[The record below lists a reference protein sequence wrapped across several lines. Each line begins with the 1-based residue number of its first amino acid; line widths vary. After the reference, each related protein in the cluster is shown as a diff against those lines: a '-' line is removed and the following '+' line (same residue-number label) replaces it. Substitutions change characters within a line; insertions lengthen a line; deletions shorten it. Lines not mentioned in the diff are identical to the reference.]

1 MKTVS
6 TLFTLLSISHI
17 AISSADEYELYLLAG
32 QSNMDG
38 RGKVEKLAVEQRKP
52 SENAIIFYQQPKYE
66 CDQWEKLQ
74 PGFSIP
80 PRHKTGV
87 PSSTFGPEIGFTAT
101 IQKKLPDQGECYLKF
116 IRTINEATEKLTQN
130 GHTFKLR
137 ALLWH
142 QGESDSKSSAERHR
156 ERLTKLIAR
165 IREDTETPNL
175 PVILGEVYDNGN
187 RDNVRTAIQLIA
199 KDDAF
204 CGLVVSELEKN
215 K

>member
-1 MKTVS
+1 M
-6 TLFTLLSISHI
+6 
-17 AISSADEYELYLLAG
+17 
-32 QSNMDG
+32 
-38 RGKVEKLAVEQRKP
+38 P
-52 SENAIIFYQQPKYE
+52 
-66 CDQWEKLQ
+66 
-74 PGFSIP
+74 
-80 PRHKTGV
+80 
-87 PSSTFGPEIGFTAT
+87 AT
-101 IQKKLPDQGECYLKF
+101 QGECYLKF

-199 KDDAF
+199 KDDAS
-204 CGLVVSELEKN
+204 CGLVVSEGTSTWDEGTHFDAKSQLLLGGRFAEEAMKFYALEKN